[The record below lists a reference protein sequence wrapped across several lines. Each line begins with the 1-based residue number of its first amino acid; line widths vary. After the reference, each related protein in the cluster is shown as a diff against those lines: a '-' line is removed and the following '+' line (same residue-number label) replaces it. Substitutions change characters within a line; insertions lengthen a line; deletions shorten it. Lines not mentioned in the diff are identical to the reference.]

1 MTKAEKEALN
11 AVMQEMS
18 DGIAKSKV
26 KVINNV
32 DQKSVQLLAKEL
44 AVYQATFA
52 SAPAPANPAP
62 ITGDTSKQIQDLYAA
77 MRKLSADLFAEL
89 KLL

>member
-26 KVINNV
+26 DLKVINNL

-44 AVYQATFA
+44 AVFQATFA
-52 SAPAPANPAP
+52 SVPAPADPAP
-62 ITGDTSKQIQDLYAA
+62 ISGDASKQI
-77 MRKLSADLFAEL
+77 
-89 KLL
+89 

>member
-11 AVMQEMS
+11 AVVQEMS
-18 DGIAKSKV
+18 DGIAKSKIHK

-44 AVYQATFA
+44 AVFQATFA
-52 SAPAPANPAP
+52 SVPAPTNPGP
-62 ITGDTSKQIQDLYAA
+62 ISGDTSK
-77 MRKLSADLFAEL
+77 
-89 KLL
+89 

>member
-32 DQKSVQLLAKEL
+32 DQKSVQLLAKESRE
-44 AVYQATFA
+44 AFE
-52 SAPAPANPAP
+52 
-62 ITGDTSKQIQDLYAA
+62 A
-77 MRKLSADLFAEL
+77 MREDLEKLEAG
-89 KLL
+89 